1 MAEKNE
7 FTKLKLKN
15 VRVVFFNIDEQEQQV
30 KQYGKSITIDC
41 TDEDI
46 RKQIADW
53 VKENNVGQGDD
64 QGVANFGEWT
74 SEDGKT
80 YYNFRFKITDYTQF
94 AGINGL
100 GKEDIGRGARVD
112 LIAAAF
118 NYTFAKKSGVG
129 KSANAIVVR
138 SGATAGGTDEDLA
151 ELLEDLGETEDSSDG
166 ETVSASSIPF

>member
-15 VRVVFFNIDEQEQQV
+15 VRVVFFNIDEQEEQV
-30 KQYGKSITIDC
+30 RQYGKSITIDC
-41 TDEDI
+41 TDEDVK
-46 RKQIADW
+46 KQISDW
-53 VKENNVGQGDD
+53 VKENNIGEGDS

-112 LIAAAF
+112 LIAGAF
-118 NYTFAKKSGVG
+118 NYTFAKKNGVG

-138 SGATAGGTDEDLA
+138 SGATVGGTDEDLA
-151 ELLEDLGETEDSSDG
+151 ELLEDLGDTATSEGEVTE
-166 ETVSASSIPF
+166 SSIPF